1 MTKNLG
7 VFCVLL
13 LLITVVPTVALA
25 DDVGDSDHILCTAIQ
40 ATVCYMDEDCEIGT
54 PWNWNI
60 PQFIEIDF
68 AEKVLRT
75 TKARGENRQTPF
87 KNLEREA
94 GVIFLQG
101 AGGQVTRRLQP
112 DSEGRQLQGVE
123 RGRAFSFAI
132 EEETGLV
139 SIAVARNGVT
149 VSVFGACTP
158 LPSAK

>member
-1 MTKNLG
+1 MKKPD
-7 VFCVLL
+7 VLCLTIL
-13 LLITVVPTVALA
+13 LMMVASTVAMA
-25 DDVGDSDHILCTAIQ
+25 DDLAGSEAILCTSIQ

-75 TKARGENRQTPF
+75 TKASGENRQTPF
-87 KNLEREA
+87 KNIERED
-94 GVIFLQG
+94 GLIF
-101 AGGQVTRRLQP
+101 
-112 DSEGRQLQGVE
+112 LQGVE
-123 RGRAFSFAI
+123 RGRAYSFAI
-132 EEETGLV
+132 EEDTGLV

-158 LPSAK
+158 LPPAK

>member
-7 VFCVLL
+7 GFCVLL

-25 DDVGDSDHILCTAIQ
+25 DDVGNSDHILCTAIQ

-75 TKARGENRQTPF
+75 TKASEENRQTPF

-94 GVIFLQG
+94 GMIF
-101 AGGQVTRRLQP
+101 
-112 DSEGRQLQGVE
+112 LQGVE

-132 EEETGLV
+132 EEDTGLA

-158 LPSAK
+158 LEK

>member
-1 MTKNLG
+1 MKKPD
-7 VFCVLL
+7 VLCLTIL
-13 LLITVVPTVALA
+13 LMMVASTVAMA
-25 DDVGDSDHILCTAIQ
+25 DDLAGSEAILCTSIQ

-75 TKARGENRQTPF
+75 TKASGENRQTPF
-87 KNLEREA
+87 KNIERED
-94 GVIFLQG
+94 GLIF
-101 AGGQVTRRLQP
+101 
-112 DSEGRQLQGVE
+112 LQGVE

-132 EEETGLV
+132 EEDTGLV

>member
-1 MTKNLG
+1 MMKNLVG
-7 VFCVLL
+7 FCVLL
-13 LLITVVPTVALA
+13 LLITVTPTATLA
-25 DDVGDSDHILCTAIQ
+25 DNVKDSEVILCTSIQ

-75 TKARGENRQTPF
+75 TKASGENRQTSF
-87 KNLEREA
+87 KNIEREA
-94 GVIFLQG
+94 GLIF
-101 AGGQVTRRLQP
+101 
-112 DSEGRQLQGVE
+112 LQGVE

-132 EEETGLV
+132 EEDTGLV

-158 LPSAK
+158 LPPAK